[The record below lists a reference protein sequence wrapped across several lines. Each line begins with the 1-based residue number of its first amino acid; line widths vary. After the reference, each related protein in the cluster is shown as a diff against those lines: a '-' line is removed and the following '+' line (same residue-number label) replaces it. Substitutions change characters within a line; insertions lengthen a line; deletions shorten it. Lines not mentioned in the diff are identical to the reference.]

1 MIEALEQNEA
11 TAEERNAQIEIAAQ
25 AAAAAE
31 FTAKEKGAVAVAA
44 ERLVEQVLTEDS
56 ALPQEAKQ
64 SKRAKMRRRSSIT
77 GAAVSKVQA
86 EAAAEEARLAKVHL
100 QKLQQGQRMA
110 ALVGEGLV
118 LLQNARKKKKFE
130 KRWIVVEAE
139 TICTSRF
146 APLLSAAA
154 PCLYTVCLR
163 LFFSLSLSLSFSL
176 SLSLRIPPSPP
187 HSYFTVIPR
196 AVAIFPKRGSTK
208 AMSVVLKKALKD
220 LHAPSTELEAH
231 LKAPNEGVDLCYVD
245 RTITALP
252 IVGDDE
258 SAAIIAIMVQ
268 LEPNSAARAMDS
280 EGNPIQILEV
290 R

>member
-1 MIEALEQNEA
+1 MPTCLAEASAAADPDAGQRPRGRRKSIAMIEALEQNEA

-163 LFFSLSLSLSFSL
+163 LFFSLSLSLSLIL
-176 SLSLRIPPSPP
+176 SLSLFPYASLPRLHTPTLPS
-187 HSYFTVIPR
+187 FR
-196 AVAIFPKRGSTK
+196 AP
-208 AMSVVLKKALKD
+208 
-220 LHAPSTELEAH
+220 
-231 LKAPNEGVDLCYVD
+231 
-245 RTITALP
+245 
-252 IVGDDE
+252 
-258 SAAIIAIMVQ
+258 
-268 LEPNSAARAMDS
+268 
-280 EGNPIQILEV
+280 
-290 R
+290 

>member
-100 QKLQQGQRMA
+100 LKLQQGQRMA

-163 LFFSLSLSLSFSL
+163 LFFSLSLSLIL
-176 SLSLRIPPSPP
+176 SLSFPTHPSLASTLLLYRHSARRSNLSEKRIHEGDVRCAQKSAEG
-187 HSYFTVIPR
+187 SAR
-196 AVAIFPKRGSTK
+196 AVDGARGT
-208 AMSVVLKKALKD
+208 
-220 LHAPSTELEAH
+220 P
-231 LKAPNEGVDLCYVD
+231 
-245 RTITALP
+245 
-252 IVGDDE
+252 
-258 SAAIIAIMVQ
+258 
-268 LEPNSAARAMDS
+268 
-280 EGNPIQILEV
+280 
-290 R
+290 